1 METGP
6 ENDTLNIGD
15 DCFPRMQIKAL
26 WGKERR
32 LLAHVT
38 VLQQSGTKQEVL
50 REIFNELIMNE

>member
-15 DCFPRMQIKAL
+15 DSFPLTQTQAL
-26 WGKERR
+26 WGKELR

-38 VLQQSGTKQEVL
+38 VLQQSGTNQEVL
-50 REIFNELIMNE
+50 EKFLLD